1 MTIVEISVIL
11 HIELLIIWLI
21 NMKLYK
27 RQIFEKIKPFI
38 KRKEAILIK
47 GTRRVGKTSLLH
59 LIKNILIKDLKIS
72 KQKIFFF
79 DLEELDI
86 REDFNDNPRNLLRYI
101 SDSKGKKYVFI
112 DEIQHL
118 DNPANF
124 LKILVDHYPD
134 LKIFAT
140 GSSSLEI
147 KRKIQDS
154 LIGRVVYF
162 QLYPLNFAEFLIF
175 KNENFPLQTTQNQKK
190 QLDRLLEE
198 YLLFGGMPEIV
209 LEQSRKLKKE
219 LLKNYINLYVSKDI
233 RNLVEIESIGS
244 FNKLIKVLSGQTGCL
259 LEKNEISNTL
269 GIAFKTLNRYLD
281 ILQHTY
287 IIILLSPYF
296 ANLRSKLTKTPKI
309 YFYDI
314 GIRNSL
320 LNNFNK
326 IEFRIDKG
334 VLFENFIFLELLSMF
349 GSEDVYFYRTTK
361 QTELDFIVES
371 KKITIEAKCK
381 KYQNKKVFRVF
392 DSFKK
397 FNNKIVNLNF
407 NMELKNYSFIDWWK
421 FIKQINKIK

>member
-1 MTIVEISVIL
+1 
-11 HIELLIIWLI
+11 
-21 NMKLYK
+21 MKLYK
-27 RQIFEKIKPFI
+27 RLIFEKIEPFI

-59 LIKNILIKDLKIS
+59 LLENILIKDLKIT
-72 KQKIFFF
+72 KEKIYFF

-101 SDSKGKKYVFI
+101 SDTKGKKYVFI
-112 DEIQHL
+112 DEIQYL

-140 GSSSLEI
+140 GSSSLDI

-175 KNENFPLQTTQNQKK
+175 KNESFPLQTTENQKK

-244 FNKLIKVLSGQTGCL
+244 FNKLIKVLAGQDGCL

-269 GIAFKTLNRYLD
+269 DIASKTLNRYLD
-281 ILQHTY
+281 ILQHTF

-309 YFYDI
+309 YFYDV

-326 IEFRIDKG
+326 IEFRVDKG
-334 VLFENFIFLELLSMF
+334 ALFENFIFLELLSKF
-349 GSEDVYFYRTTK
+349 GSDDVYFYRTTK
-361 QTELDFIVES
+361 QTEIDFIVES
-371 KKITIEAKCK
+371 RKIAIEAKCK
-381 KYQNKKVFRVF
+381 KYKEKKVFRAF
-392 DSFKK
+392 DSFKD
-397 FNNKIVNLNF
+397 FDNKIVNLNF
-407 NMELKNYSFIDWWK
+407 NMGIKNYSFIDWWK
-421 FIKQINKIK
+421 FIKQIGKK

>member
-1 MTIVEISVIL
+1 
-11 HIELLIIWLI
+11 
-21 NMKLYK
+21 MKLYK
-27 RQIFEKIKPFI
+27 RIISKEIKPFI

-59 LIKNILIKDLKIS
+59 LLENALIKDLKIA
-72 KQKIFFF
+72 KEKIYFF

-86 REDFNDNPRNLLRYI
+86 REDFNDNPRNLLKYV
-101 SDSKGKKYVFI
+101 SDTRGRKYVFI
-112 DEIQHL
+112 DEIQYL

-140 GSSSLEI
+140 GSSSLDI

-162 QLYPLNFAEFLIF
+162 QLYPLNFTEFLSF
-175 KNENFPLQTTQNQKK
+175 KNKNFSLQVTPNQKK

-209 LEQSRKLKKE
+209 LEQNVKLKKE

-233 RNLVEIESIGS
+233 RNLVEIDNIGS
-244 FNKLIKVLSGQTGCL
+244 FNKLIKILSSQTGCL
-259 LEKNEISNTL
+259 LEKNEVSNTL
-269 GIAFKTLNRYLD
+269 DIAFKTLNRYLD
-281 ILQHTY
+281 ILQHTF

-320 LNNFNK
+320 FNNFNK

-334 VLFENFIFLELLSMF
+334 ALFENFIFLELLSKF
-349 GSEDVYFYRTTK
+349 GSEDISFYRTTK
-361 QTELDFIVES
+361 QTEIDFIIESRKMAVEV
-371 KKITIEAKCK
+371 KCK
-381 KYQNKKVFRVF
+381 KYKEKKVFKAF
-392 DSFKK
+392 DSFKE
-397 FNNKIVNLNF
+397 FDNKIVNLNF
-407 NMELKNYSFIDWWK
+407 NSKNTGYSFIDWWK
-421 FIKQINKIK
+421 FLKQLDTTDKTNLSF

>member
-1 MTIVEISVIL
+1 
-11 HIELLIIWLI
+11 
-21 NMKLYK
+21 MKLYK
-27 RQIFEKIKPFI
+27 RLISEKIKPFI

-47 GTRRVGKTSLLH
+47 GARRVGKTSLLR
-59 LIKNILIKDLKIS
+59 LLENILIKDLKIT
-72 KQKIFFF
+72 KEKIYFF

-101 SDSKGKKYVFI
+101 SDTKGKKYVFI
-112 DEIQHL
+112 DEIQYL

-140 GSSSLEI
+140 GSSSLDI

-154 LIGRVVYF
+154 LVGRVAYF
-162 QLYPLNFAEFLIF
+162 QLYPLNFFEFLFF
-175 KNENFPLQTTQNQKK
+175 KNKNFPLRITENQKK

-244 FNKLIKVLSGQTGCL
+244 FNKLIKVLSSQTGCL

-269 GIAFKTLNRYLD
+269 DIASKTLNRYLD
-281 ILQHTY
+281 ILQHTF

-309 YFYDI
+309 YFYDT

-320 LNNFNK
+320 FNNFNK
-326 IEFRIDKG
+326 IEFRVDKG
-334 VLFENFIFLELLSMF
+334 ALFENFIFLELLSKF
-349 GSEDVYFYRTTK
+349 GSDDVYFYRTTK
-361 QTELDFIVES
+361 QTEIDFIVES
-371 KKITIEAKCK
+371 HKIAIEVKCK
-381 KYQNKKVFRVF
+381 KYKEKKIFRAF
-392 DSFKK
+392 DSFKD
-397 FNNKIVNLNF
+397 FDNKIVNLNF
-407 NMELKNYSFIDWWK
+407 NMETKNYSFIDWWS
-421 FIKQINKIK
+421 FVKQM